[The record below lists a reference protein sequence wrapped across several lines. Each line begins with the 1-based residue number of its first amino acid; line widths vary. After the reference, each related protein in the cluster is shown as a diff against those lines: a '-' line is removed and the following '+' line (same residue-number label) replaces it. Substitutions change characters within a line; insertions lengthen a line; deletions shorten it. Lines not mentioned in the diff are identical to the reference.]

1 MRKTLLSL
9 AMALL
14 PFPALADDPLGRTW
28 ELLAVDGVV
37 VDYAATLKIEAD
49 GAVSGK
55 APCNSWGSR
64 NRATLPALALGPIRA
79 TRMACDQLAEEQ
91 GFFTALGQMQ
101 EVKLIGG
108 RNLVLTGPDGHSME
122 YVLDRMNSLTRCKTC
137 PPKE

>member
-64 NRATLPALALGPIRA
+64 NSATLPALALGPIRA
-79 TRMACDQLAEEQ
+79 TRMACDRLAEEQ
-91 GFFTALGQMQ
+91 AFFTALGQMQ

-108 RNLVLTGPDGHSME
+108 RNLVLTGADGQSME
-122 YVLDRMNSLTRCKTC
+122 YVIDRMNSLTRCATC
-137 PPKE
+137 PPKK